1 MPPVSIVGVGI
12 VPFKLA
18 ERRGARDSGRAD
30 WPELGRAAA
39 QSALNDAGVPYSD
52 VEHVVAGYCYGE
64 PTCGQ
69 RVAYQLGL
77 TGVPVLNVNNNCST
91 GSTALFV
98 AKAFVEAGAD
108 CVLAVGFEKM
118 KSSLSQVYE
127 DAGWTN
133 PTALHF
139 ERMYSE
145 EMEPER
151 VGADR
156 AKSSERNNGFTDDVV
171 KLFAYAA
178 REHMARHGTT
188 AEQFASPPAP
198 PSDNA

>member
-1 MPPVSIVGVGI
+1 MPRPAVSVVGVGL

-18 ERRGARDSGRAD
+18 ERRGARASDRAD

-39 QSALNDAGVPYSD
+39 QSALSDAGVPYSD
-52 VEHVVAGYCYGE
+52 VEHLVAGYCYGE

-98 AKAFVEAGAD
+98 ARAFVEAGSD
-108 CVLAVGFEKM
+108 CVLALGFEKM
-118 KSSLSQVYE
+118 QQSLSQVYE

-139 ERMYSE
+139 ERMYDE
-145 EMEPER
+145 EMGPER
-151 VGADR
+151 VGANR
-156 AKSSERNNGFTDDVV
+156 ARSNPK
-171 KLFAYAA
+171 
-178 REHMARHGTT
+178 
-188 AEQFASPPAP
+188 ASPPAFY
-198 PSDNA
+198 